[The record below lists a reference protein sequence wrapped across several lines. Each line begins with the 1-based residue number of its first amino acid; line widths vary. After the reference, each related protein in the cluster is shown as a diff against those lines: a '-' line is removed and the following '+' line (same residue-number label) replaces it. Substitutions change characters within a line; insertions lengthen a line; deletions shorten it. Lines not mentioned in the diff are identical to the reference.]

1 MNHIDETCREL
12 KDQLSAFLD
21 GELDEAVCREIE
33 RHLNECGN
41 CRVMADTLKK
51 TIVLYRD
58 APRESVPPEAEARL
72 FKVLDLEELKKQAPE
87 EGSK

>member
-41 CRVMADTLKK
+41 CRVMVDTLKK

-72 FKVLDLEELKKQAPE
+72 FKVLDLEELKKRPPE